1 MPPLLH
7 RCRAMFE
14 NINFANVL
22 QILSILGFG
31 GAILVTMRNN
41 LINLKEDVTD
51 LKLEIKQ
58 FGDILIKMAIAD
70 NRLTN
75 IENDVRDLRRG
86 KGYIVEKD

>member
-1 MPPLLH
+1 
-7 RCRAMFE
+7 MFE